1 MDIKAAIFQV
11 SFSPSRETSIFQ
23 VSISQVY
30 FKTSE
35 TFSPSSETRE
45 KRVRKSR
52 LPLMAAAQVD
62 QIF

>member
-11 SFSPSRETSIFQ
+11 SFSPSSIFQ

-62 QIF
+62 QIV

>member
-1 MDIKAAIFQV
+1 MDIKADII
-11 SFSPSRETSIFQ
+11 RETSTFQ
-23 VSISQVY
+23 VTISQVY

-52 LPLMAAAQVD
+52 LPLMAAAQIV
-62 QIF
+62 